1 MHPYTGEIQLAVTA
15 ETTINAEVM
24 TSELIGGYYF
34 YKLQANFTDGNNANT
49 VIVKDVH
56 QNLISQKP

>member
-1 MHPYTGEIQLAVTA
+1 
-15 ETTINAEVM
+15 M